1 MKFPVFASILLNVYP
16 SGTSPNQYFTY
27 TLTPATYSA
36 TIFDDN
42 AELRAVLTTGS
53 STSNPVLNTLL
64 LKDPNG
70 NLSYDSE
77 YYIGYLPYKPG
88 PNSAFPGG
96 QEPSDTAWPRP
107 NLEWKVEQNDEIRFL
122 NNEGQSY
129 QIIDVISPQQNQQ
142 QTGEFKLK
150 LTLDRNIA
158 TGINLQFFLIR
169 RYVYSPNTLISNN
182 IFPYGSLPQ
191 LTKWVDTKN
200 TSIQTINSGSTTE
213 NYPSSSRGT
222 MTESA
227 SGSFI
232 SYTPPLRKQ
241 DNTPTGIVFPEY
253 PTAAIQL
260 APDAVIKD
268 LRDKK
273 LIE

>member
-1 MKFPVFASILLNVYP
+1 LEAI
-16 SGTSPNQYFTY
+16 
-27 TLTPATYSA
+27 
-36 TIFDDN
+36 
-42 AELRAVLTTGS
+42 LTTGS
-53 STSNPVLNTLL
+53 STANPVLNTLL

-70 NLSYDSE
+70 NLSYDNE

-129 QIIDVISPQQNQQ
+129 QIIDVVSPQQNQQ

-158 TGINLQFFLIR
+158 PGINLQFFLIR

-182 IFPYGSLPQ
+182 IFPYGALPQ

-200 TSIQTINSGSTTE
+200 TSIQTINSGSETA
-213 NYPSSSRGT
+213 NFPSASSGT

-260 APDAVIKD
+260 APDVIIKD